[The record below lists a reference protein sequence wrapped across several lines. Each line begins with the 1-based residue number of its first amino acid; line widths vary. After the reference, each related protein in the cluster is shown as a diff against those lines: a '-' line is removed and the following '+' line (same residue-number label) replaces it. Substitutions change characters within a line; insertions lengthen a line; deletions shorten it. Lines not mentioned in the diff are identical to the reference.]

1 MTTQNIPTTIADLGP
16 FDVLCGRDR
25 KCNSNEGNHRF
36 RVAINESLPRY
47 MACNSKFERSK
58 TIGAIV
64 KELQENPL
72 GSIRF
77 FKRVDKSSAND
88 DNALTELL
96 DEKQSREKVAHALR
110 DYAAQYQ
117 RTMARKQESTPVP
130 ASVAHVSVEVAD
142 RSAIDQFAPTS
153 YNPHNPHSHRVTPQI
168 DDMSQPL
175 ADLQS
180 QIAALEQ
187 AQIAALEQARSSI
200 TSNDGSL
207 EGPRRVSGIE
217 GYNDYSMPTP
227 AAPPQREL
235 HTAAP
240 QRNLQYTPSDRC
252 LGQHQQQ
259 HQQQMQPT
267 IEDHESSERYD
278 DFDDLY
284 PLPTGASTR
293 SMAMDGIEKL
303 GSDRSIKTRG
313 SIRSMEGSNN
323 RSFKNQSSLRSM
335 DVFDRASSGHFD
347 RSASGIS
354 MKSKDTIDELMQMS
368 MDTLSLNESTS
379 YMRDSILS
387 FDHSKLELSQQ
398 QSKLNM
404 SLQTMDQ

>member
-1 MTTQNIPTTIADLGP
+1 
-16 FDVLCGRDR
+16 
-25 KCNSNEGNHRF
+25 
-36 RVAINESLPRY
+36 

-72 GSIRF
+72 GSTRF
-77 FKRVDKSSAND
+77 FKRVKGSSAND
-88 DNALTELL
+88 ENALTELL

-117 RTMARKQESTPVP
+117 KTIARRQESTPAP
-130 ASVAHVSVEVAD
+130 ASVARVSVDVVD
-142 RSAIDQFAPTS
+142 RSAIDQFTPTS

-168 DDMSQPL
+168 ADMSQSL

-187 AQIAALEQARSSI
+187 ARSSMV
-200 TSNDGSL
+200 SNDGSL
-207 EGPRRVSGIE
+207 EGPRRVSRIE
-217 GYNDYSMPTP
+217 GYNDYSMPPP

-235 HTAAP
+235 HTVAP

-252 LGQHQQQ
+252 LGQQQQ
-259 HQQQMQPT
+259 QQLQPT

-278 DFDDLY
+278 DFDDLH
-284 PLPTGASTR
+284 PLPPGASTR
-293 SMAMDGIEKL
+293 SMAMDGIEKM
-303 GSDRSIKTRG
+303 GSDRSFKSRG

-347 RSASGIS
+347 RNASGIS